1 MKTLSVFAVL
11 FITLLAGNLAPS
23 AQMDEVVPLDDDE
36 RLIDSAGLPSEGP
49 MLLEFFRSRAKT
61 EVDSARINDLIKRF
75 TGSSFAE
82 RLAAGADLISL
93 GPLAVPGLRRVMN
106 DFEAAE
112 VRARAKRCL
121 EWVEGSKSA
130 SLASAA
136 ARVVAKRKPAGA
148 VEALLA
154 YLPYADNE
162 DVAREVTVAM
172 QAVALANGKTDPVLV
187 RALSDPVPVRRA
199 AAGAVLSQIA
209 PGEHREAY
217 EKLLNDPNPEVRL
230 GSAVVLAKARNA
242 AAIPV
247 LINLI
252 PHLPINKRTEVEEF
266 LQDMAGEWAPA
277 GGPAGEDEIARRI
290 RRDAWAAWWKNTDGP
305 ALQAMLTKRTLTN
318 AEQAKVKAWI
328 RKLGDKSFTVREQA
342 VSELVTRGTMILP
355 LLREALKDADL
366 EVSRRAQRC
375 IKRIEQEPAH
385 RLPSAAIRLLALR
398 RPAGATETLVNY
410 LPFAE
415 DETLAEEV
423 QSAMGWLAMKDG
435 KPDPVLVE
443 ALDNFRPGVRIAA
456 AAALAKGGGPD
467 ARPLV
472 RKLMTDKDTNVR
484 LRTALALA
492 THDAEAIPVLIEL
505 IGVLEDE
512 KAGQAH
518 DFLCQLAG
526 EKAPGRPEDS
536 SEARKKCSAD
546 WAAWWKD
553 NSAKIDLARLTA
565 PQSRMLGF
573 TVICEA
579 NTGQVVEIGRDG
591 KQRWSFGGVLFPV
604 DAWVLPGN
612 RVLVAECNGAKV
624 TERDLKGTILWQRQG
639 LNGSPVNVQRLPNGN
654 TFIATNVNLLEVDR
668 KGKDVM
674 TIGNVFGGI
683 TAAYKAKNGHII
695 VVSQNGQ
702 CLRLDSTGKQLKM
715 FNSGRVGGWT
725 SGIDLLPNGRI
736 LIAQPN
742 NNKVV
747 EFDPDG
753 KVIMEF
759 NAPQVTTATGL
770 PNGNILAASSNTRQ
784 VLEIDRRGRTVWTYQ
799 AGPGGAFRARRR

>member
-1 MKTLSVFAVL
+1 MRALSIIGVL
-11 FITLLAGNLAPS
+11 FLTLLAGSFAPS
-23 AQMDEVVPLDDDE
+23 AQVQDVVPLDEDE

-49 MLLEFFRSRAKT
+49 LLLEFFRSRAKT
-61 EVDSARINDLIKRF
+61 EIDPARIEELLKRF
-75 TGSSFAE
+75 KGPSFSE

-93 GPLAVPGLRRVMN
+93 GPVAIPGLRRLMN

-112 VRARAKRCL
+112 VRTRAKRCL
-121 EWVEGSKSA
+121 EWVEGPKSA
-130 SLASAA
+130 NLATAA

-162 DVAREVTVAM
+162 DVGREVGAALL
-172 QAVALANGKTDPVLV
+172 AVALANGKPDPVLV

-199 AAGAVLSQIA
+199 VAGAVLSQVA

-230 GSAVVLAKARNA
+230 GSAIVLAKARNA

-266 LQDMAGEWAPA
+266 LHDLAGEWAPS

-305 ALQAMLTKRTLTN
+305 DLQAMLVKRTLTQ
-318 AEQAKVKAWI
+318 AEQEKVKAWI

-342 VSELVTRGTMILP
+342 VNELVTRGTMILP
-355 LLREALKDADL
+355 LLREALKDSDL

-398 RPAGATETLVNY
+398 RPAGASETLVNY

-415 DETLAEEV
+415 DENLVEEV
-423 QSAMGWLAMKDG
+423 QSAMSWLALKDG
-435 KPDPVLVE
+435 KPDPTLVE
-443 ALDNFRPGVRIAA
+443 ALDNQRPGVRIAA

-467 ARPLV
+467 AKPLV
-472 RKLMTDKDTNVR
+472 RKLLTDKDTTVR
-484 LRTALALA
+484 LRAALAMA
-492 THDAEAIPVLIEL
+492 PHDAEAIPVLIEL
-505 IGVLEDE
+505 IGVLNGEQ
-512 KAGQAH
+512 AGQAH

-526 EKAPGRPEDS
+526 EKAPSHPEDT

-546 WAAWWKD
+546 WAAWWKE
-553 NSAKIDLARLTA
+553 NSARIDLAKLST
-565 PQSRMLGF
+565 PQSHLLGF
-573 TVICEA
+573 TVICES
-579 NTGQVVEIGRDG
+579 NTGQILEIGRDG
-591 KQRWSFGGVLFPV
+591 KRRWSFGGVLFPV

-654 TFIATNVNLLEVDR
+654 TFIATNVSLLEVDR

-674 TIGNVFGGI
+674 TINNVGPI

-702 CLRLDSTGKQLKM
+702 CLRLDSTGKRLKS
-715 FNSGRVGGWT
+715 FNSGRIGGWT
-725 SGIDLLPNGRI
+725 SGIDLLANGNI

-742 NNKVV
+742 SNKVV
-747 EFDPDG
+747 EFSPEG
-753 KVIMEF
+753 KIVMEF

-784 VLEIDRRGRTVWTYQ
+784 VIEIDRRGRTVWTYQ
-799 AGPGGAFRARRR
+799 TGAGGAFRARRR